1 MWESKNRLPLSH
13 LYELISRGDTSPLFV
28 YTLFFDQDLM
38 DLQDLTG
45 EIKKL
50 AESFLKEESH
60 FVVDVIV
67 SLRNN
72 PKKLIVILDGDKGIN
87 IDDCAELSRDLSE
100 ALDTSNLVEGAF
112 VLEVST
118 PGLDQPLK
126 IRRQYVKNVGRNV
139 KVKMKD
145 KTVEG
150 KLSAIRENRIEILQ
164 QIGTGKKKEEVAVE
178 IPLEEIER
186 TFVLVSFK

>member
-1 MWESKNRLPLSH
+1 M
-13 LYELISRGDTSPLFV
+13 ELTE
-28 YTLFFDQDLM
+28 
-38 DLQDLTG
+38 
-45 EIKKL
+45 EIKKT
-50 AESFLKEESH
+50 ATAHLKNESH

-72 PKKLIVILDGDKGIN
+72 PKKLLVIVDGDKGIS
-87 IDDCAELSRDLSE
+87 IDDCADLSRELST
-100 ALDTSNLVEGAF
+100 ALDETNLVEGAF

-126 IRRQYVKNVGRNV
+126 TKRQYVKNIGRSV
-139 KVKMKD
+139 KIKTKE

-150 KLSAIRENRIEILQ
+150 KLAAVTEDKLELLQ
-164 QIGTGKKKEEVAVE
+164 QTGSGKKREEKT
-178 IPLEEIER
+178 IEVKFDDIEK